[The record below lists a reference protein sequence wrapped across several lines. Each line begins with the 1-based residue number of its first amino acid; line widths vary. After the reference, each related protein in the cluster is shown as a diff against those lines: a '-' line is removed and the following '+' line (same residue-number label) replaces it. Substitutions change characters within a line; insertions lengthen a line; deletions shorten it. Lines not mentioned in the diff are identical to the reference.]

1 MSDGI
6 SPIDQPRREAEQ
18 RARDELLGNLDA
30 FRPTGLRPGI
40 TAIVVP
46 LRIRLAGRPYLAR
59 PHLDGRPGYALTP
72 DRAQRFADRQ
82 ETMTP

>member
-1 MSDGI
+1 MT
-6 SPIDQPRREAEQ
+6 PEHPLARLEQ
-18 RARDELLGNLDA
+18 
-30 FRPTGLRPGI
+30 FRPTGLQPDARLTLDVI
-40 TAIVVP
+40 RV
-46 LRIRLAGRPYLAR
+46 RLAGRPYLAR

>member
-1 MSDGI
+1 MTYEGI
-6 SPIDQPRREAEQ
+6 SPIRHALVTMAQ
-18 RARDELLGNLDA
+18 LGASPPPA
-30 FRPTGLRPGI
+30 FAAAQI
-40 TAIVVP
+40 
-46 LRIRLAGRPYLAR
+46 RIRLAGRPYLAQ